1 MSRYVRVTATVQ
13 SLDAVAQALTAMEVS
28 FERRA
33 TGVML
38 EGSLE
43 CPGEPVELRVAAGV
57 SGAIEDFGFAIEDGR
72 VVLVCGDVDRDL
84 LEQTLLAEVHQRAAA
99 VGVERAVSAVPGV
112 VLVHNED

>member
-1 MSRYVRVTATVQ
+1 MSRYVRVTAAVR
-13 SLDAVAQALTAMEVS
+13 SLDAVAQALTVMAVS

-57 SGAIEDFGFAIEDGR
+57 AGAIEDFGFSVENGR
-72 VVLVCGDVDRDL
+72 VVLVCGDVDREL
-84 LEQTLLAEVHQRAAA
+84 LEQSLLAEVQQRAAA
-99 VGVERAVSAVPGV
+99 VGVAQAVAAVPGV
-112 VLVHNED
+112 VLVREDD

>member
-13 SLDAVAQALTAMEVS
+13 SLDAVAQALTAMDVA

-33 TGVML
+33 SGVML

-84 LEQTLLAEVHQRAAA
+84 LEQTLLAHVHQRAAA
-99 VGVERAVSAVPGV
+99 VGVEQAVCAVEGV
-112 VLVHNED
+112 VLVRQDD